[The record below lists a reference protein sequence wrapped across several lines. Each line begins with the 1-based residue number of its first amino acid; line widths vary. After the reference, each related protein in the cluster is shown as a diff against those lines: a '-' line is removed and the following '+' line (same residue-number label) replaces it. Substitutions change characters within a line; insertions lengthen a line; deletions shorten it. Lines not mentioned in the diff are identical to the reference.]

1 MWVIAAI
8 IGLCFVAYP
17 ALRARSARK
26 NRDLII
32 SPETIAEVVS
42 ADPMPDD
49 FSGDEFRRIKF
60 FGTRPDGEWVN
71 WNIGSGWFDVAGT
84 FHRLETV
91 KAFVRSA
98 VAAQEKNAPHGVF
111 LKANPD
117 NETDANANAIQVYG
131 WTRDP
136 GNMTLLGFVP
146 KDIAAEAA
154 AFMKSVPI
162 AAELKKVAI
171 SEKGCFIT
179 IAGLWPPVKVRRA
192 LEGDSQKEPARFI
205 LYDHEIVQVT
215 ALIDKMNAAKPMT
228 MKDGMRL
235 ASSKAGLASREESEI
250 SRPPDGDDASVMA
263 TYMSKLLD
271 QWLDFGRPVPPAQP
285 KRIAIILRKA
295 RRPDIERQFLAAWC
309 RHFPDG
315 RGAIYAELVERAQ
328 KCGAISNV

>member
-26 NRDLII
+26 NGDLII
-32 SPETIAEVVS
+32 SPETIAEVVH
-42 ADPMPDD
+42 ADPMSDD

-60 FGTRPDGEWVN
+60 SGTRPDGEWVN
-71 WNIGSGWFDVAGT
+71 WKIGSGWFDVAGT
-84 FHRLETV
+84 FFQVEAV
-91 KAFVRSA
+91 KAFAKSA
-98 VAAQEKNAPHGVF
+98 EVAQRKNVPLGVI
-111 LKANPD
+111 LKADPE
-117 NETDANANAIQVYG
+117 NETDPNAIQVYG
-131 WTRDP
+131 WTKSP
-136 GNMTLLGFVP
+136 ANMALLGYVP

-154 AFMKSVPI
+154 VFMKSVPV
-162 AAELKKVAI
+162 AAELKKIAI
-171 SEKGCFIT
+171 GERSIFIT
-179 IAGLWPPVKVRRA
+179 IAGLWPPVKARRA
-192 LEGDSQKEPARFI
+192 LEGDSQKAPARFI
-205 LYDHEIVQVT
+205 LYDHEVVQVT

-235 ASSKAGLASREESEI
+235 ASSKAGLASREELEV
-250 SRPPDGDDASVMA
+250 SRPPDGDDAGVMA

-271 QWLDFGRPVPPAQP
+271 QWLDYGRPVPPAQP
-285 KRIAIILRKA
+285 KRLAIILRKA